1 MPVKEVEEVQDR
13 EISAPLTRT
22 FSIVT
27 SETQCVVLSIFLMM
41 EKVPVNG
48 ADISHVQQLSKT
60 EFSLTSVSPWP
71 GS

>member
-1 MPVKEVEEVQDR
+1 
-13 EISAPLTRT
+13 
-22 FSIVT
+22 
-27 SETQCVVLSIFLMM
+27 MM

-48 ADISHVQQLSKT
+48 ADISHLQQLSKT